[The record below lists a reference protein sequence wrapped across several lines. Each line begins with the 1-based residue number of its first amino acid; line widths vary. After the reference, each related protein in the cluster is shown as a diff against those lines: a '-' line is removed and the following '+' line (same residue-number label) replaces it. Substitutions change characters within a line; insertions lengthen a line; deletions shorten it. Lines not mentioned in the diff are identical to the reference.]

1 MRGEDSI
8 IPPGKTMELECIKG
22 LLCES
27 VDIREGMV
35 VDLRAQIL
43 GKTYKFEA
51 EHVAERIMQH
61 GLHIFTGPEVNSSH
75 SP

>member
-8 IPPGKTMELECIKG
+8 IPPGKTMELECVKG

-27 VDIREGMV
+27 VDIRESIV

-43 GKTYKFEA
+43 RKTYKFEA

-61 GLHIFTGPEVNSSH
+61 GLYILTGSEMNSSH
-75 SP
+75 AP